1 VRAPSFFRTI
11 AFRIVFIYVAIFA
24 VSAAGLVA
32 FTYWNTKRELDAQTD
47 QTIDAE
53 IVGLS
58 EQYQRLGLGGLDDV
72 IMSRSMRGGQGLYLL
87 TDTLRHPL
95 AGNLDGWPQMIRQP
109 DNFVEFNYE
118 RRVGGNSVLRRARG
132 RVFSLTGGFQ
142 LLVARDIHERHET
155 VRLFSTTI
163 PWSLLLMLFLGIAGG
178 AVMSRNLVARL
189 DSINETSREI
199 MAGDLSRRVPVRG
212 NGDEF
217 DILAANLNRMLERIE
232 RLMRGMREVTD
243 SVAHD
248 LRTPLNRLRN
258 RIDAALRRL
267 PPDSAEYGEIESA
280 AVEIDQLI
288 ATFNALLLIAEAE
301 AGMAREAMARVDLRE
316 VVEGIAELYDA
327 LAEEKGVTFE
337 VVPSGVAMILG
348 NKRLIAQ
355 ALANLVDNAIKY
367 TPEGGS
373 IRVSIEN
380 RPTGIA
386 LVVADTG
393 IGIPNEDRARVL
405 DRFVRLE
412 ASRHSPG
419 TGLGLSLVVAVAKLH
434 DAKLDLSDN
443 GPGLKATLLFPHETA
458 VRTPPRQ
465 LAGPAINTP
474 PAT

>member
-1 VRAPSFFRTI
+1 MRAPRLFRSV
-11 AFRIVFIYVAIFA
+11 AFRIVFIYIAIFA
-24 VSAAGLVA
+24 VSAAGLVW

-72 IMSRSMRGGQGLYLL
+72 IMSRSMRGSQGLYLL
-87 TDTLRHPL
+87 TDMQRHPL
-95 AGNLDGWPQMIRQP
+95 AGNLDGWPQMIYRP
-109 DNFVEFNYE
+109 NSFIEFNYE
-118 RRVGGNSVLRRARG
+118 RRVGGVSTLRRARG
-132 RVFSLTGGFQ
+132 RVFTLTGGFQ

-155 VRLFSTTI
+155 VRLFSTTL
-163 PWSLLLMLFLGIAGG
+163 PWSLLLMLFLGVVGG
-178 AVMSRNLVARL
+178 AFMSRNLLTRL
-189 DSINETSREI
+189 DSINDASREI

-212 NGDEF
+212 SGDEF
-217 DILAANLNRMLERIE
+217 DILATNLNRMLERIE
-232 RLMRGMREVTD
+232 RLMRGMRDVTD

-267 PPDSAEYGEIESA
+267 PPESAEYGEIESA
-280 AVEIDQLI
+280 AEEIDQLI

-301 AGMAREAMARVDLRE
+301 AGMAREAMARIDLRD
-316 VVEGIAELYDA
+316 VVEGIAELYA
-327 LAEEKGVTFE
+327 PLAEEKGLSFE
-337 VVPSGVAMILG
+337 VMPSGEATIAG

-367 TPEGGS
+367 TPEGGK
-373 IRVSIEN
+373 IRVSIAN
-380 RPTGIA
+380 TPSGVA
-386 LVVADTG
+386 LIVADTG
-393 IGIPNEDRARVL
+393 IGIPAEDRARVL

-434 DAKLDLSDN
+434 DAQLDLADN
-443 GPGLKATLLFPHETA
+443 GPGLRATLLFPHDA
-458 VRTPPRQ
+458 ARPLPRG
-465 LAGPAINTP
+465 AIPAQI
-474 PAT
+474 AAK

>member
-1 VRAPSFFRTI
+1 VRAPRLFRTI
-11 AFRIVFIYVAIFA
+11 AFRIVFIYIAIFA

-87 TDTLRHPL
+87 TDTQHHPI
-95 AGNLDGWPQMIRQP
+95 AGNLDGWPQMIYRP
-109 DNFVEFNYE
+109 DSFVEFNYE
-118 RRVGGNSVLRRARG
+118 RRVGGASALRRARG
-132 RVFSLTGGFQ
+132 RVFTLTGGFQ

-163 PWSLLLMLFLGIAGG
+163 PWSLLLMLFLGVVGG

-212 NGDEF
+212 SGDEF
-217 DILAANLNRMLERIE
+217 DVLAANLNRMLNRIE

-267 PPDSAEYGEIESA
+267 PPESAEYAEIESA
-280 AVEIDQLI
+280 AIEIDQLI

-316 VVEGIAELYDA
+316 VVEGIAELYEP
-327 LAEEKGVTFE
+327 LAEEKNLRFE
-337 VVPSGVAMILG
+337 AAPSGEAMIAG

-380 RPTGIA
+380 RPSGVA
-386 LVVADTG
+386 LIVADTG
-393 IGIPNEDRARVL
+393 IGIPAEDRARVV

-434 DAKLDLSDN
+434 DAKLDLADN
-443 GPGLKATLLFPHETA
+443 APGLKATLLFPHDTA
-458 VRTPPRQ
+458 RPAPREI
-465 LAGPAINTP
+465 AAPPAIQI
-474 PAT
+474 AAK

>member
-1 VRAPSFFRTI
+1 M
-11 AFRIVFIYVAIFA
+11 IY
-24 VSAAGLVA
+24 
-32 FTYWNTKRELDAQTD
+32 R
-47 QTIDAE
+47 
-53 IVGLS
+53 
-58 EQYQRLGLGGLDDV
+58 
-72 IMSRSMRGGQGLYLL
+72 
-87 TDTLRHPL
+87 
-95 AGNLDGWPQMIRQP
+95 P
-109 DNFVEFNYE
+109 DSFVEFNYE
-118 RRVGGNSVLRRARG
+118 RRVGGASALRRARG
-132 RVFSLTGGFQ
+132 RVFTLTGGFQ

-163 PWSLLLMLFLGIAGG
+163 PWSLLLMLFLGVVGG

-199 MAGDLSRRVPVRG
+199 MAGDLSRRVPMRG
-212 NGDEF
+212 SGDEF
-217 DILAANLNRMLERIE
+217 DILAANLNRMLDRIE

-267 PPDSAEYGEIESA
+267 PPESDEYAEIESA
-280 AVEIDQLI
+280 AIEIDQLI

-316 VVEGIAELYDA
+316 VVEGIAELYEP
-327 LAEEKGVTFE
+327 LAEEKNLHFE
-337 VVPSGVAMILG
+337 AAPSGEAMIAG

-380 RPTGIA
+380 RPAGIA

-393 IGIPNEDRARVL
+393 IGIAAEDRAHVL

-434 DAKLDLSDN
+434 DAKLDLADN
-443 GPGLKATLLFPHETA
+443 APGLKATLLFPHETA
-458 VRTPPRQ
+458 RPAPREV
-465 LAGPAINTP
+465 ANT
-474 PAT
+474 AMQIAAK